1 MTERCQKELSRVKV
15 ARSAKS
21 KNAAVTAYQRCLIN
35 VSDGRVKTGLKL
47 NKKQKEK
54 VKEGKKI

>member
-1 MTERCQKELSRVKV
+1 MTERCQKELSAVKK

-21 KNAAVTAYQRCLIN
+21 RNHSVERYQKCLIN
-35 VSDGRVKTGLKL
+35 VSDGKVKTGLKL
-47 NKKQKEK
+47 NKKQRAK

>member
-1 MTERCQKELSRVKV
+1 M
-15 ARSAKS
+15 
-21 KNAAVTAYQRCLIN
+21 IN

-54 VKEGKKI
+54 VKAGKKI

>member
-1 MTERCQKELSRVKV
+1 MTERCQKELSAVKK

-21 KNAAVTAYQRCLIN
+21 RNHSVERYQKCLIN
-35 VSDGRVKTGLKL
+35 VSDGKVKTGLKL
-47 NKKQKEK
+47 NKKQKAK

>member
-1 MTERCQKELSRVKV
+1 MVERCQKELAAVRK

-21 KNAAVTAYQRCLIN
+21 RNHSVERYQKCMLNVT
-35 VSDGRVKTGLKL
+35 DGRAKVGLKL

-54 VKEGKKI
+54 LKEGKKI

>member
-1 MTERCQKELSRVKV
+1 MTERCQKELSAVKK

-21 KNAAVTAYQRCLIN
+21 RNHSVERYQKCLVN
-35 VSDGRVKTGLKL
+35 VSDGKVKTGLKL

-54 VKEGKKI
+54 VKAGKKI

>member
-1 MTERCQKELSRVKV
+1 MTERCQKELSAIRK

-21 KNAAVTAYQRCLIN
+21 RNSTVERYQRCMIN

-54 VKEGKKI
+54 VKAGKKI